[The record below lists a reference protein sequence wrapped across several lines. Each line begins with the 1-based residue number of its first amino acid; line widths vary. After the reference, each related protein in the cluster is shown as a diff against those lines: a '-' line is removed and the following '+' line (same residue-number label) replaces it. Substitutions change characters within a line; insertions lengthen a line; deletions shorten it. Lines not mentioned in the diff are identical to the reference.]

1 MTVNKHKR
9 IAILAD
15 FPWSFFNEGATGRG
29 GGQGAT
35 WLTQLATEFSSVN
48 RYEIQWVIL
57 DRTKM
62 KSGREFREW
71 GGQVFH
77 RLPGCKLSLDLLFGY
92 RPARKQLFRVLNE
105 LAPDLIHCWGSERAY
120 PIACGAFGV
129 PSVFSVQGV
138 LTHLARQGL
147 LPKIWQWKA
156 IAGWE
161 SVYLKAATVVTAES
175 AWAAERIREVA
186 SGLDIRQVEY
196 GVHPEFY
203 NVVRAMNRESPYALF
218 VGTLSHAKGVDM
230 LLNAMEAI
238 EPRTWKLKLAGEGP
252 LQQDLA
258 ARSVP
263 GVEWLGNLRWDA
275 LQAELAG
282 ATCLVLPTRADSS
295 PNVVKEARVVGVP
308 VITTSHGG
316 QAGYVFDGQNGLIVK
331 SPSVEE
337 LAQALSRL
345 MDNPGL
351 AEQMGAARHD
361 IDRAYFRPERTA
373 ESFIRIY
380 DELLGL

>member
-1 MTVNKHKR
+1 
-9 IAILAD
+9 
-15 FPWSFFNEGATGRG
+15 
-29 GGQGAT
+29 
-35 WLTQLATEFSSVN
+35 
-48 RYEIQWVIL
+48 
-57 DRTKM
+57 
-62 KSGREFREW
+62 
-71 GGQVFH
+71 
-77 RLPGCKLSLDLLFGY
+77 
-92 RPARKQLFRVLNE
+92 
-105 LAPDLIHCWGSERAY
+105 
-120 PIACGAFGV
+120 
-129 PSVFSVQGV
+129 
-138 LTHLARQGL
+138 